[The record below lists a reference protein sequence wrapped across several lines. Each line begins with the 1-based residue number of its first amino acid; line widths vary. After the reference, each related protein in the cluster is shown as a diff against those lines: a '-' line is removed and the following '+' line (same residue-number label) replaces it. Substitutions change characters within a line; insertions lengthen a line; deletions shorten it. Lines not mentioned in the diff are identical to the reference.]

1 MKLSCLPVS
10 LYNDLSSGALTLADW
25 FTLAGRLGL
34 DGADLSVAHLAS
46 RKEAELYALRRQAEA
61 AGVEIVMLVT
71 YSDFTQPDAGERRR
85 QVEDLKQNIKTA
97 AHLGASFL
105 RVTAG
110 QAHPGVSEAEGIAW
124 AVEGL
129 TAGLAEAAQAGV
141 TLAYEN
147 HTIGYGWRH
156 YDFSRP
162 AGIFLEIVARTEG
175 TGLGLL
181 YDTANTL
188 AHGDDPLAV
197 LAQVKERVKVLHI
210 NDIRQEGLFEP
221 VVAGTGVA
229 PLEAI
234 LREMRQAGFDGWIS
248 LEEASRTGESAF
260 WQAVPYIDRLWQQVG
275 GSPRQRFLN
284 GS

>member
-25 FTLAGRLGL
+25 FNLAGRLGL
-34 DGADLSVAHLAS
+34 DGADISVAHLAS
-46 RKEAELYALRRQAEA
+46 RQEAELRALRRQAEA
-61 AGVEIVMLVT
+61 AGVEIAMLVT

-85 QVEDLKQNIKTA
+85 QVEELKRNIEA
-97 AHLGASFL
+97 ATHLGASFL

-110 QAHPGVSEAEGIAW
+110 QAHPGVSQAEGIAW

-129 TAGLAEAAQAGV
+129 TACLAEAAQAGV
-141 TLAYEN
+141 ILTYEN
-147 HTIGYGWRH
+147 HTIGYGWQY

-162 AGIFLEIVARTEG
+162 APIFLEIVARTEG
-175 TGLGLL
+175 TSLGLL

-197 LAQVKERVKVLHI
+197 LAHVKERIKVLHL
-210 NDIRQEGLFEP
+210 NDIRQEGRFEP
-221 VVAGTGVA
+221 VVLGTGVA

-234 LREMRQAGFDGWIS
+234 LRELRQAGFDGWLS
-248 LEEASRTGESAF
+248 LEEASRTGEAAF

-275 GSPRQRFLN
+275 GAPRQKLPH